1 MVNTPTLTTNKNKER
16 GKETMMVK
24 NILLIAINKLLE
36 RSIVQ
41 IENEDI
47 SNKSYVDKLLHDDI
61 LYGDWGLHS
70 MNDLLKLQIEKGI
83 EYGK

>member
-1 MVNTPTLTTNKNKER
+1 MVNTPTLTKNKNEER
-16 GKETMMVK
+16 GKKTMMVK
-24 NILLIAINKLLE
+24 NILLITINKLLE
-36 RSIVQ
+36 RSIVH